1 MKIQCS
7 CGAKYAFDITPEM
20 AQNPVKFVCPGCG
33 LDSSDY
39 VNQLVRVELIEQ
51 GVIAPPNQPPVAA
64 PRLRI
69 SQEEIR
75 AAQPQEAPAV
85 SKFCSK
91 HPRERATDHRAGR
104 LGVVL

>member
-20 AQNPVKFVCPGCG
+20 AQNPVKFVCPDCG

-39 VNQLVRVELIEQ
+39 VNRLVRVELMEQ
-51 GVIAPPNQPPVAA
+51 GFIAPPNQPPAAA

-75 AAQPQEAPAV
+75 AAQPQEAAAV
-85 SKFCSK
+85 SKFRSEERRVGEECSS
-91 HPRERATDHRAGR
+91 
-104 LGVVL
+104 

>member
-39 VNQLVRVELIEQ
+39 VNQLGRVELIKR
-51 GVIAPPNQPPVAA
+51 GFSAPPNQPPVAA

-69 SQEEIR
+69 SQE
-75 AAQPQEAPAV
+75 AAAV

-91 HPRERATDHRAGR
+91 HPRERATETCAVCHKPICPK
-104 LGVVL
+104 